1 MDAGGERRLV
11 TARAHR
17 ALGLG
22 LAVALTLMLTGCRTL
37 QNALLFHPRTLV
49 GPVPA
54 APPGWRVEPLALARP
69 DGVTLRGW
77 RVSPPAPTA
86 KAVVYFGGNAEEVSW
101 LVASADRFGGRALV
115 LVNYRGFGASE
126 GSPSEEALAGDAIA
140 WHDAVARDAGGAP
153 VAVAAM
159 GRSVGTG
166 IAVHLAAARPVD
178 RVVLV
183 SPYDSIAA
191 VATHHFPAALV
202 RAVVVDRYDA
212 LSLAPRLAMPML
224 AVVAGRDDI
233 IPVERSHRLVDA
245 WGGPKRVVTIPRA
258 GHNDLQADPAYWR
271 EIGAFLA
278 AGS

>member
-1 MDAGGERRLV
+1 MRSSRRLAAV
-11 TARAHR
+11 LLVLAM
-17 ALGLG
+17 LG
-22 LAVALTLMLTGCRTL
+22 ACRTL
-37 QNALLFHPRTLV
+37 QNALLFYPRPLA
-49 GPVPA
+49 GPAPA
-54 APPGWRVEPLALARP
+54 APPGWRVEPMALSRP

-77 RVSPPAPTA
+77 RVSPPAPAA

-115 LVNYRGFGASE
+115 LANYRGFGGSE

-140 WHDAVARDAGGAP
+140 WHDAVARDAGGAA

-166 IAVHLAAARPVD
+166 IAVRLAASRPVD

-212 LSLAPRLAMPML
+212 ASLAPGLAMPML

-233 IPVERSHRLVDA
+233 IPVERSHRLVEA
-245 WGGPKRVVTIPRA
+245 WGGPKRVVTLPRA
-258 GHNDLQADPAYWR
+258 GHNDLQSDPAYWR

-278 AGS
+278 GGP